1 MKKVTMRR
9 IRFQLNISFMV
20 AKSREQC
27 QCHYHILQMHDCF
40 RNSWFRWTWRG
51 SPFCDIHLWWRVA
64 ARTSF
69 EERLSFTLS
78 CHRLL
83 ISEFYCLTDPLPVDI
98 SILKEMDLKLLFY
111 TLILVNYS
119 KQDAEVIT
127 KRKFVSK
134 ARSEYIKVSK
144 ASEAKRAKRAC
155 EKTLNFRAKN

>member
-1 MKKVTMRR
+1 MTRVTVLRYP
-9 IRFQLNISFMV
+9 S
-20 AKSREQC
+20 
-27 QCHYHILQMHDCF
+27 
-40 RNSWFRWTWRG
+40 
-51 SPFCDIHLWWRVA
+51 LWWRVA

-144 ASEAKRAKRAC
+144 ASFSTE
-155 EKTLNFRAKN
+155 NFRAKNQCLNLFKTLSIFRYHAQKQSWKFVHILTK

>member
-1 MKKVTMRR
+1 MTRVTVLRYP
-9 IRFQLNISFMV
+9 S
-20 AKSREQC
+20 
-27 QCHYHILQMHDCF
+27 
-40 RNSWFRWTWRG
+40 
-51 SPFCDIHLWWRVA
+51 LWWRVA

-144 ASEAKRAKRAC
+144 ASGAILRKKYKSRQKQC
-155 EKTLNFRAKN
+155 LNFWVKLCQSLACIWNNRESLFTL